1 MNRYIL
7 RLLLKTIILAL
18 LLLLYRAHIDYPINE
33 QALDAMSKAIR
44 FLLFAF
50 GLNVTLSLLL
60 VIYRLRKKLKLNA
73 RDNITQ
79 GTNNL
84 YILIIGFAF
93 VLFVLSLW
101 GIDFQTLFTSLSIV
115 AAAIAIVSRE
125 FISSIIGGFVISLSR
140 ELNIGDYVKIGDYK
154 GKVVDLK
161 LTKVALLNEDD
172 DLLYIPN
179 DKANSLEIINY
190 TQSDIRKISIGF
202 EINWNFGSTL
212 EEFEKNLIDE
222 LSEYHDKIVA
232 GSFKLRIVEIKKDTV
247 QFKFQYTLKEVN
259 RSLEREIKRKTT
271 RRVLENIKAAASSV
285 AAQADS

>member
-1 MNRYIL
+1 MSRYVL
-7 RLLLKTIILAL
+7 KLLLKIIILASVVM
-18 LLLLYRAHIDYPINE
+18 LYRAHLDFSINE
-33 QALDAMSKAIR
+33 QAMDVLSKSIR

-50 GLNVTLSLLL
+50 GLNVTFSILL
-60 VIYRLRKKLKLNA
+60 VIYRLRKKLKLSA

-93 VLFVLSLW
+93 VLYVLSLW

-140 ELNIGDYVKIGDYK
+140 ELNIGDYVKIGENK
-154 GKVVDLK
+154 GKVVNLK

-179 DKANSLEIINY
+179 EKANSLEIINY

-202 EINWNFGSTL
+202 EINWNFNSTL
-212 EEFEKNLIDE
+212 EDFEKNLIDE
-222 LSEYHDKIVA
+222 LSLYQDQIVP
-232 GSFKLRIVEIKKDTV
+232 GSFKLRIVEIKKDNV

-259 RSLEREIKRKTT
+259 RNLEREIKRKTT
-271 RRVLENIKAAASSV
+271 RRVLENIKAAALQTSSE
-285 AAQADS
+285 A

>member
-60 VIYRLRKKLKLNA
+60 VIYRLRKKLNLNA

-140 ELNIGDYVKIGDYK
+140 ELNIGDYVKIGDHK

-179 DKANSLEIINY
+179 EKANNLEIINY